1 MTKYILLA
9 LTTLFLSACSTANKA
24 KPIDYTSPCACYEII
39 KITKNK
45 G

>member
-1 MTKYILLA
+1 MTKYIILA
-9 LTTLFLSACSTANKA
+9 LIALFFSACSSANRA